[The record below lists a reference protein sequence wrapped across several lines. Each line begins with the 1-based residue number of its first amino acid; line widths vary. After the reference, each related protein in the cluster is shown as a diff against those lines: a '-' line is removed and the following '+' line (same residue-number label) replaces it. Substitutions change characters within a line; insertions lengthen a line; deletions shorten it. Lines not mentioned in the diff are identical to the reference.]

1 MNSSTP
7 PNYQPTCSALLQS
20 LDIDREKVT
29 KLIPALDTTKAH
41 GCDDISISMIKICD
55 TSIVEPLCLIFG
67 KFLET
72 GIYPTM
78 WKKAIIIPVHKEDSR
93 QSKQNYRPISLL
105 PIFGKII
112 EKIIFHVFYCHL
124 CDHGL
129 ITKHQSGFRPG
140 DSAINKLLS
149 ITHKIYSAFEEI
161 PSKETRA
168 VFLDLSKAFDR
179 VWHEGL
185 LYKLKCSGVSGDLL
199 ILIRNLLTDRQQR
212 VLLNGKCSRWAT
224 VSAGVPQGSVL
235 GPLFFLVYINDIVDN
250 VCCDI
255 KLFADDTSLFSVV
268 RNDRSTEELNSDLE
282 LLRLWSW
289 QWKMHFNADKTE
301 EVIFSTKR
309 DKPLHNPLTLGTDD
323 IDREM
328 EHKHIGIVLDSK
340 LSFQSHIREAILK
353 ARRGIGRIMYISK
366 YVSRNVLD
374 QVYKLYVR
382 PHLDYGDIIY
392 HRYDPEMIL
401 NVTKRLEQTQY
412 HAALAVTGAWRG
424 TNRQKLYDELGWEEL
439 YHRRWYRRLCHFYNL
454 RKTGSPGYLFA
465 EIPPE
470 REQFYNLR
478 NSRAYD
484 QNVARTTRFSHTYFQ
499 NVLYEWNLRDH
510 DIKNSQSISE
520 FKQKLLAIIRP
531 PKNTVYDVFDIEG
544 IKKLTKLRVNFSA
557 LYELSFLHNFDCSS
571 PTCMCGKGIEDK
583 KHFLLHCHQF
593 DLMRR
598 DLFRQLIIIGLDI
611 SKLNSDTLCSLLLF
625 GSKNLNL
632 VENRIIIGATI
643 SFINATKRFD

>member
-1 MNSSTP
+1 MTNVQTKADILNEHFVQQCSTIVNSSTL
-7 PNYQPTCSALLQS
+7 PNYQPTYSALLQS

-29 KLIPALDTTKAH
+29 KLIRALDTTKAH

-55 TSIVEPLCLIFG
+55 TSIVKPLCLIFG
-67 KFLET
+67 KCLET

-78 WKKAIIIPVHKEDSR
+78 WKKANIIPVHKKDSR

-105 PIFGKII
+105 PIFGKIF
-112 EKIIFHVFYCHL
+112 EKITFDVFYCHL

-129 ITKHQSGFRPG
+129 ITQHQSGFRPG
-140 DSAINKLLS
+140 DSAINQLLS

-185 LYKLKCSGVSGDLL
+185 LYKPKCSGVSGDLL
-199 ILIRNLLTDRQQR
+199 ILIRNFLTDRQQR
-212 VLLNGKCSRWAT
+212 VLLNGKCSRWST

-235 GPLFFLVYINDIVDN
+235 GPLLFLVYINDIVDN
-250 VCCDI
+250 VRCDI

-268 RNDRSTEELNSDLE
+268 RNDRSTEELNRDIE

-289 QWKMHFNADKTE
+289 QWKMQFNADKTE

-309 DKPLHNPLTLGTDD
+309 DRPLHDPLTLGTDD
-323 IDREM
+323 IDRKM

-353 ARRGIGRIMYISK
+353 ARRGIGIIKYISK

-401 NVTKRLEQTQY
+401 NVTKRLEQTRY
-412 HAALAVTGAWRG
+412 HTALAVTGAWRG

-470 REQFYNLR
+470 REHFYNLR
-478 NSRAYD
+478 NARAYD
-484 QNVARTTRFSHTYFQ
+484 QNVARTTRF
-499 NVLYEWNLRDH
+499 
-510 DIKNSQSISE
+510 
-520 FKQKLLAIIRP
+520 LAYIL
-531 PKNTVYDVFDIEG
+531 PK
-544 IKKLTKLRVNFSA
+544 
-557 LYELSFLHNFDCSS
+557 
-571 PTCMCGKGIEDK
+571 
-583 KHFLLHCHQF
+583 
-593 DLMRR
+593 
-598 DLFRQLIIIGLDI
+598 
-611 SKLNSDTLCSLLLF
+611 CSL
-625 GSKNLNL
+625 
-632 VENRIIIGATI
+632 
-643 SFINATKRFD
+643 